1 MKEECQM
8 SALSDQI
15 RKMFGEGDAK
25 RDAGLKTPDDIIRYD
40 DIRYGTED
48 DKLQMLDVYR
58 PKGISGKLPV
68 IMSVHGGGW
77 VYGDK
82 EVYQF
87 YCMSLAQRGFAVVN
101 YSYRLAPEY
110 KFPASLEDTC
120 TVGAWMLTNAET
132 YGFDMEHVYGVGDS
146 AGGHMLT
153 IFAAALTNPDYA
165 AELGIRLPTGFRFNA
180 VALNC
185 GAYKIELSAQD
196 MTTGLMGDFLPGKD
210 LDAELKLINPVEW
223 ITEDFPPAFVM
234 TSTNDFLKGQP
245 AVLVPVL
252 MDNDIPFMY
261 RYYSDKENPIGH
273 VFHCNIRLS
282 AAKLCNDEECD
293 FFRKY

>member
-1 MKEECQM
+1 M
-8 SALSDQI
+8 SAMSDQI

-101 YSYRLAPEY
+101 YSYRLALRNI
-110 KFPASLEDTC
+110 K
-120 TVGAWMLTNAET
+120 
-132 YGFDMEHVYGVGDS
+132 
-146 AGGHMLT
+146 
-153 IFAAALTNPDYA
+153 
-165 AELGIRLPTGFRFNA
+165 R
-180 VALNC
+180 
-185 GAYKIELSAQD
+185 Q
-196 MTTGLMGDFLPGKD
+196 
-210 LDAELKLINPVEW
+210 LIQR
-223 ITEDFPPAFVM
+223 I
-234 TSTNDFLKGQP
+234 
-245 AVLVPVL
+245 
-252 MDNDIPFMY
+252 
-261 RYYSDKENPIGH
+261 
-273 VFHCNIRLS
+273 VFFISSFSSKPKCI
-282 AAKLCNDEECD
+282 
-293 FFRKY
+293 

>member
-1 MKEECQM
+1 M
-8 SALSDQI
+8 SAMSDQI
-15 RKMFGEGDAK
+15 RTMFAEGDAK
-25 RDAGLKTPDDIIRYD
+25 RDAGLKTPEDVVRYD
-40 DIRYGTED
+40 DIRYGNVDE
-48 DKLQMLDVYR
+48 KLQLLDVYR
-58 PKGISGKLPV
+58 PKGADGKLPV

-110 KFPASLEDTC
+110 KFPSSLEDTC
-120 TVGAWMLTNAET
+120 SVAAWMMVNAET
-132 YGFDMEHVYGVGDS
+132 YGFDMEQVYGVGDS

-165 AELGIRLPTGFRFNA
+165 QELGVKLPTGFRFNA

-185 GAYKIELSAQD
+185 GSYKIDLTAQD

-210 LDAELKLINPVEW
+210 LETEVKLINPVGW
-223 ITEDFPPAFVM
+223 ILEDFPPAFVM
-234 TSTNDFLKGQP
+234 TSTNDFLKAQP
-245 AVLVPVL
+245 SILIPVL
-252 MDNDIPFMY
+252 MDNDIPFVY
-261 RYYSDKENPIGH
+261 RYYSDKNDPLGH

-282 AAKLCNDEECD
+282 AAKLCNDEECE